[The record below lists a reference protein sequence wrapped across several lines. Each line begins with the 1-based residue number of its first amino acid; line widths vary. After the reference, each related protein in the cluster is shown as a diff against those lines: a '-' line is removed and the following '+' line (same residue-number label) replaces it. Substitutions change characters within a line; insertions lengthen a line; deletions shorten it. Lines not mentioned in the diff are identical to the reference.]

1 MMDQTKADAL
11 AAQLLADMA
20 AGVKYKPLRLDG
32 AAIDADTAYEVQRQI
47 VQQAQQTGAG
57 QVAGYKIGL
66 TSGAMQRFCGV
77 DEPILGRL
85 LTQRQVQSGSTLRR
99 ADFVRVGLESE
110 LALRIAKPFPA
121 LRDGNVFA
129 LLDYID
135 LAAAA
140 FEIVDDRDA
149 DYSNLDAYSIAAEN
163 SWNAGMVIGPS
174 VPARDLGGFRNLTGR
189 LLLNGKVEAEGSS
202 NDVLGSPLNV
212 MAWLGRF
219 AQRAGFSLEP
229 GQWVL
234 TGSMIATR
242 FPAVGDHLRFEL
254 GTLPPVE
261 ISVV

>member
-1 MMDQTKADAL
+1 MDTAKTNAL
-11 AAQLLADMA
+11 AAQLLADMGA
-20 AGVKYKPLRLDG
+20 RTKYKPLRLDG
-32 AAIDADTAYEVQRQI
+32 ATIDADTAYEVQRQ
-47 VQQAQQTGAG
+47 VVQHAQQAGAG

-85 LTQRQVQSGSTLRR
+85 LTGRQVQSGTTVRR
-99 ADFVRVGLESE
+99 ADFVRLGLESE

-121 LRDGNVFA
+121 MRDGNVFA
-129 LLDYID
+129 LLECID
-135 LAAAA
+135 QAAAA

-149 DYSNLDAYSIAAEN
+149 DYSSLDAYSIAAEN
-163 SWNAGMVIGPS
+163 SWNAGMILGPPIS
-174 VPARDLGGFRNLTGR
+174 ARELGSFGNLQGR
-189 LLLNGKVEAEGSS
+189 LLINGAEVAQGNSS
-202 NDVLGSPLNV
+202 DVLGSPLNV

-234 TGSMIATR
+234 TGSMIATK
-242 FPAVGDHLRFEL
+242 FPAVGDRVRFEL
-254 GTLPPVE
+254 GSLPPVE